1 MNSLNGWRQEMK
13 VKVIETICPYF
24 TAGRIYEVIQGST
37 TAVLVK
43 DDENVDNVLYL
54 YEVEVVEE

>member
-1 MNSLNGWRQEMK
+1 MK

-24 TAGRIYEVIQGST
+24 TTGKVYEVIQGSA

-54 YEVEVVEE
+54 YEVEVIEK